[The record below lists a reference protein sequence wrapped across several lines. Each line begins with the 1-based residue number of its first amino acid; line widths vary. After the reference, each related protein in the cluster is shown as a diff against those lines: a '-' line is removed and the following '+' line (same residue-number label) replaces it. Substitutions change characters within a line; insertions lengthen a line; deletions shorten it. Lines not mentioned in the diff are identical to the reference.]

1 MDQPMTS
8 FSRVLG
14 PVRRYPQLFLGLAIV
29 VVLIVFGP
37 IGSLFVDTT
46 RAKVGSAPVDQSPSA
61 EYPLGT
67 DTHGRDLLAVIL
79 LGTPLTLRMGF
90 MAGAIGLGVGTLLGF
105 VAGYFGG
112 IVDNLIK
119 GAADVFLTVPG
130 LLLLVVIATSIHGA
144 INIGLMA
151 VVVASLAWMW
161 PTRTIRAQVLSLRE
175 REFVRMAKLS
185 GMNDFEVI
193 FIELMPNLLPYLAA
207 AFAGAVSAA
216 ILASIG
222 LEALGLGPQNDPTL
236 GMTIYW
242 ALYYTAVLRGLWWWW
257 GPPILIIVLTFI
269 GLFLVASGLDQIANP
284 RLRRVT

>member
-1 MDQPMTS
+1 MMS
-8 FSRVLG
+8 FSKVFG
-14 PVRRYPQLFLGLAIV
+14 PVRRYPQLFLGLVIV
-29 VVLIVFGP
+29 VILVVFGP

-46 RAKVGSAPVDQSPSA
+46 GAKVGSAPVDQHPSA

-79 LGTPLTLRMGF
+79 LGTPLTLRIGF
-90 MAGAIGLGVGTLLGF
+90 MAGAIGLGVGNILGF
-105 VAGYFGG
+105 MAGYFGG
-112 IVDNLIK
+112 TVDNVIK
-119 GAADVFLTVPG
+119 GTADIFLTVPG

-144 INIGLMA
+144 ISIGLMA

-175 REFVRMAKLS
+175 RDFVRMAKLS
-185 GMNDFEVI
+185 GMNDFEII

-269 GLFLVASGLDQIANP
+269 GLFLVAAGLDKIANP